1 MDHYSTLGVPR
12 TATQEEIKKAYRK
25 LAMQHH
31 PDRTGG
37 DDTKFKEIQTA
48 YDAISDPQ
56 KRQHYDNP
64 QPQQQGF
71 TGGFAGGFPGGFGF
85 NVNGFDMNDLFAQA
99 FGQQRNPF
107 HQNRNTFRTVLS
119 ITLEDAYNM
128 TDKVIQLGTPTG
140 TKVINIKIP
149 RGVDNGTQAR
159 YDNIIDDASLIIE
172 FCVLKDLRFD
182 REQDNLYSNVKVSV
196 LDLIVGTKVEFN
208 TISGNRLEVIIP
220 PMTQPSQQIRLTGCG
235 MPMKNGTHGDQ
246 ILLLKPFVPASI
258 DQSIIDAIK
267 LQSKY

>member
-56 KRQHYDNP
+56 KRQQYDNP
-64 QPQQQGF
+64 QPQYQGF
-71 TGGFAGGFPGGFGF
+71 PGGFPGGFGF

-107 HQNRNTFRTVLS
+107 QQNKNTFRTVLS

-128 TDKVIQLGTPTG
+128 PDKVVQLGTPSG
-140 TKVINIKIP
+140 TKVVTIKIP
-149 RGVDNGTQAR
+149 RGVDNGLQVR
-159 YDNIIDDASLIIE
+159 YDNILDDAYLVIE
-172 FCVLKDLRFD
+172 FNILKDLRFD
-182 REQDNLYSNVKVSV
+182 REQSNLYSNMKISV
-196 LDLIVGTKVEFN
+196 LDLIVGTKLEFT
-208 TISGNRLEVIIP
+208 TISGNTLEVTVP
-220 PMTQPSQQIRLTGCG
+220 PMTQPNQQIRLTGCG
-235 MPMKNGTHGDQ
+235 MPVKNGSYGDQ
-246 ILLLKPFVPASI
+246 ILLLKPFIPASI

-267 LQSKY
+267 SQSKY